1 MSPVDS
7 FYCSG
12 RRVECA
18 SRAGP
23 GGFVVVEMDDAA
35 AEIAIA
41 AVDGT
46 DVGGQAL
53 NVKLA

>member
-1 MSPVDS
+1 MRDS
-7 FYCSG
+7 
-12 RRVECA
+12 
-18 SRAGP
+18 AGP
-23 GGFVVVEMDDAA
+23 GDFVVVEMDDAA